1 MKAYVFP
8 GQGSQAVGMAEEL
21 CKLAD
26 TAKEYLEM
34 ADDILGYNISE
45 IMTTGTKKELK
56 ETRVTQPAMFI
67 FSVVKARINRNFK
80 PDIVAGHS
88 LGEFSA
94 LAAIRVLSFAD
105 GLRLVAKRAEAMHK
119 LCIAKPSKMA
129 AVLGLDNAIT
139 ESVCAAIDEA
149 IVVPANYNCPSQL
162 VISGSSEGIAI
173 AKVRLKEA
181 GARTVIELPVAGAFH
196 SPLMEP
202 ASQALEEAIRNTRFK
217 ESKIPIYQNVTGFPT
232 QDPEE
237 IQENLIAHL
246 TSPVKWMQC
255 IENMVEDGARQFI
268 EVAPESKSVLQNMIK
283 RINSR
288 VGAACL

>member
-1 MKAYVFP
+1 MKAYIFP
-8 GQGSQAVGMAEEL
+8 GQGSQMVGMANEL
-21 CKLAD
+21 CSLAD

-45 IMTTGTKKELK
+45 IMTSGTKQELK
-56 ETRVTQPAMFI
+56 QTRITQPAMFI

-80 PDIVAGHS
+80 PDMVAGHS

-94 LAAIRVLSFAD
+94 LAAIRVLSYAD
-105 GLRLVAKRAEAMHK
+105 GLRLVAKRAEAMHA
-119 LCIAKPSKMA
+119 LCEATPSKMA
-129 AVLGLDNAIT
+129 AVLGLDHSII
-139 ESVCAAIDEA
+139 ESVCGAIDEA
-149 IVVPANYNCPSQL
+149 VVVPANYNCPSQL
-162 VISGSSEGIAI
+162 VISGSNEGIAI

-196 SPLMEP
+196 SPLMEG
-202 ASQALEEAIRNTRFK
+202 ANEALTEAIRNTRFK
-217 ESKIPIYQNVTGFPT
+217 ESKIPIYQNVTGLPT

-237 IQENLIAHL
+237 IQKNLIAHL
-246 TSPVKWMQC
+246 TSPVRWLQS

-268 EVAPESKSVLQNMIK
+268 EVAPESKEILQNMIK
-283 RINSR
+283 RINNR